1 MLNYTK
7 SKPKPKRP
15 TKPKKKKVVI
25 NNKKKKKKKTMGY

>member
-15 TKPKKKKVVI
+15 AKPKKKKVVI
-25 NNKKKKKKKTMGY
+25 NNKKKKKTMGY